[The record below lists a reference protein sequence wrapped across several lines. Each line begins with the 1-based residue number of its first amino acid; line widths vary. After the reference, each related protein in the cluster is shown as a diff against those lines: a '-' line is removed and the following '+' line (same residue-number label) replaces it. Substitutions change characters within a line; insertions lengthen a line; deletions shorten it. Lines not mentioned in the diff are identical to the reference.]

1 MLKPDK
7 IFKAYGAQ
15 MEQTS
20 QMAEEINTELKE
32 LGALL
37 DFPSQITEQLP
48 LPLSNNLLREDEP
61 RTISDNALNGERE

>member
-20 QMAEEINTELKE
+20 QMAEEINAELKD

-48 LPLSNNLLREDEP
+48 LPLYNNLLREDEP